1 MVKIPIS
8 GLQEI
13 DDPFYRYT
21 MDRMNLIKNGS
32 FYLIDNLPTICK
44 ELDRD
49 DKLLV
54 KYFNLKFNVSFVYK
68 NGILRTQK
76 DIKLN
81 DYEEALHEFIEYF
94 VLCPRCKL
102 PETILESKYV
112 LKCKACSYDDNMILN
127 NKIVKKIVK
136 K

>member
-13 DDPFYRYT
+13 NDPFYRYT

-32 FYLIDNLPTICK
+32 FYLIDNLPAICK

-68 NGILRTQK
+68 NGILRTQR

-81 DYEEALHEFIEYF
+81 DYEEALCEFIEYF

-102 PETILESKYV
+102 PETILESKCV
-112 LKCKACSYDDNMILN
+112 LKCKACSYHDNMILD